1 MAIDASIFG
10 QIRPYTMADPMETKA
25 KALQIQAAEQQMT
38 EQKRRFQMEDDLSS
52 ALSEAGGDYT
62 KASTLLAQR
71 GRGQAALTLQDKA
84 NAQRKAQIEEKLKI
98 AEAMGSDAIAL
109 DSVWRNA
116 LSQAGGNREAA
127 MAAISPVYSGIV
139 QKWAGMGHALPE
151 QFDPDKNFAGIGQAR
166 ELTAYLKN
174 IAPSVHMTDAGG
186 RIVPTNTNPAA
197 GPVGPLAGVN
207 PIAKT
212 ADPAKPTELARLME
226 ERDALPP
233 GDPRRAR
240 YDEVIKGYKAGKGDT
255 NVTVTQTGPMLPGKE
270 AANKVDASILDTT
283 RSLMQLDQI
292 AGLFKPEYQRFS
304 DKVGFEALKIKD
316 KTTGLTNK
324 EKADLTQFSQY
335 RRTAFNSLNEYI
347 KSITGAAMSEAE
359 AERIRKSMPDP
370 GDGIFG
376 GDSPTEFQAKLDAG
390 IAEAK
395 KAVARL
401 AYLKRNGM
409 SLEDGLGKGITLQR
423 MPQLM
428 NERGKEIEAS
438 LKQQNPN
445 VEAAALGKAVR
456 RQLAVEFGLVSD

>member
-1 MAIDASIFG
+1 MAIDASIYG
-10 QIRPYTMADPMETKA
+10 QIRPFTMADPMETKA
-25 KALQIQAAEQQMT
+25 KALQIQAAEQQMA

-52 ALSEAGGDYT
+52 ALSESGGDFS

-71 GRGQAALTLQDKA
+71 GRGQAALSLQDKA
-84 NAQRKAQIEEKLKI
+84 NAQRKAQIEEQMKI

-127 MAAISPVYSGIV
+127 LATVNPVYSGIR
-139 QKWAGMGHALPE
+139 QKWAGLGHSLPE
-151 QFDPDKNFAGIGQAR
+151 QFDPDRNFAGIGQAK
-166 ELTAYLKN
+166 EMVAYLGR

-186 RIVPTNTNPAA
+186 TIVPTNTNPAA
-197 GPVGPLAGVN
+197 GPVGPLAGAGAI
-207 PIAKT
+207 PKT
-212 ADPAKPTELARLME
+212 AAPAAPTELSRLMA
-226 ERDALPP
+226 ERDALPA

-270 AANKVDASILDTT
+270 AGNKIDTGLLDTT

-292 AGLFKPEYQRFS
+292 SGLYKPEFQRFS
-304 DKVGFEALKIKD
+304 DKVGFAALKVKD
-316 KTTGLTNK
+316 STTGLTNK
-324 EKADLTQFSQY
+324 EKEDLTQFSQY

-376 GDSPTEFQAKLDAG
+376 GDSPTEFRAKLDAG
-390 IAEAK
+390 IADAR
-395 KAVARL
+395 KAVARF

-445 VEAAALGKAVR
+445 VDATSLDKAVR
-456 RQLAVEFGLVSD
+456 RQLALEFGLVSD